1 MSSKLKMHILLNS
14 ARKLDKSTK
23 IIAAF
28 FAFIQIIL
36 SFLDLIGVALLGL
49 VGAIS
54 ISGIQTGR
62 PSSGVSKVLEKIS
75 ISNYTFQQQ
84 VAILAIAATS
94 VLFLRTVLSIY
105 ISRKSLFF
113 FARKSAALSS
123 KLTLRLLSRDL
134 LFVQRR
140 SSQETLFSLTTGCN
154 LLYIGMM
161 ANLINLVS
169 DIFLLLVLSVIAV
182 IFQPQ
187 VAVLL
192 FILFLSSSLILHFFL
207 NKRAK
212 MLGTDDAK
220 FNIAANMKILES
232 LSVYREIF
240 VRNQRGFYADEVEKL
255 RIQSSATQA
264 EIAFLPNISRYVV
277 EISMLVGA
285 LSVSAAQ
292 FVLFD
297 VKTAVTSLTIFL
309 AAGSRLAPAL
319 LRVQQGSLGIRN
331 AIGGVSS
338 TLELIAELDSTE
350 ENFLKT
356 ERNIEKSPEEFVAD
370 VEISKLTLRYPSNNF
385 LSLKNINLHIPARKV
400 IAIVGPSAAGKTS
413 LVDVLLGIIS
423 PTSGEVRIS
432 CHTPQQVIEQWPN
445 AISYVPQSVFIA
457 DATFKNNIAL
467 GYRES
472 EIDEKLILDA
482 INRAQLADLLSS
494 LPEGLDSRLGEN
506 GNILSGGQRQRLGI
520 ARALYSNPKLIVL
533 DEATSALD
541 AETEELIAQA
551 ILKMKETATVIL
563 IAHRLSTVRSADLV
577 CYMESG
583 EIKCIGKF
591 EQVRSAVPQF
601 DQQAKLM
608 GL

>member
-1 MSSKLKMHILLNS
+1 MSTLLNS

-23 IIAAF
+23 ITAAF
-28 FAFIQIIL
+28 FAVIQIIL

-54 ISGIQTGR
+54 ISGIQSGR
-62 PSSGVSKVLEKIS
+62 PSSGVSIVLERMAIHS
-75 ISNYTFQQQ
+75 YTFQQQ
-84 VAILAIAATS
+84 VAILAIAATF

-123 KLTLRLLSRDL
+123 KLTFRLLSRDL
-134 LFVQRR
+134 IFVQRR
-140 SSQETLFSLTTGCN
+140 SSQETLFSLSTGCN

-161 ANLINLVS
+161 ANIINLIS
-169 DIFLLLVLSVIAV
+169 DIFLLLVLSVIAI

-187 VAVLL
+187 VALLL

-212 MLGTDDAK
+212 MLGKNDAK
-220 FNIAANMKILES
+220 FNISANEKILES

-240 VRNQRGFYADEVEKL
+240 VRNQRAFYADEVEKL
-255 RIQSSATQA
+255 RNRSSATQA

-285 LSVSAAQ
+285 LTVSAAQ
-292 FVLFD
+292 FILFD
-297 VKTAVTSLTIFL
+297 VKTAVTTLTIFL

-331 AIGGVSS
+331 AMGGVSS
-338 TLELIAELDSTE
+338 TLDLIAELDSTE
-350 ENFLKT
+350 WNPMKPLSTMAIST
-356 ERNIEKSPEEFVAD
+356 EKLNANIE
-370 VEISKLTLRYPSNNF
+370 ISNLSLKYPSNNF
-385 LSLKNINLHIPARKV
+385 LSLQNINLHIPERKV

-413 LVDVLLGIIS
+413 LVDVILGIIS
-423 PTSGEVRIS
+423 PTAGEVRIS
-432 CHTPQQVIEQWPN
+432 SHTPLQVIEQWPN
-445 AISYVPQSVFIA
+445 AISYVPQSIFIA
-457 DATFKNNIAL
+457 NATFKNNIAL
-467 GYRES
+467 GYPDS

-541 AETEELIAQA
+541 ADTEQLIAQA
-551 ILKMKETATVIL
+551 ILKMKESATVIL

-583 EIKCIGKF
+583 EIKCMGTF
-591 EQVRSAVPQF
+591 EQVRIAVPQF

>member
-1 MSSKLKMHILLNS
+1 MSSIPKMNILLNS

-23 IIAAF
+23 ITVVF

-62 PSSGVSKVLEKIS
+62 PSSGVSNVLEKIA

-84 VAILAIAATS
+84 VAILAIAATF
-94 VLFLRTVLSIY
+94 VLFLRTILSIY

-123 KLTLRLLSRDL
+123 RLTFRLFSRDL

-140 SSQETLFSLTTGCN
+140 TSQETLYSLTIGCN
-154 LLYIGMM
+154 LLYIGML
-161 ANLINLVS
+161 ANLINLIS
-169 DIFLLLVLSVIAV
+169 DIFLLLVLSVMAV
-182 IFQPQ
+182 VFQPQ

-192 FILFLSSSLILHFFL
+192 FILFVSSSLILHFFL

-212 MLGTDDAK
+212 MLGRDDAK

-232 LSVYREIF
+232 FSVYREIF
-240 VRNQRGFYADEVEKL
+240 VRNQRAFYADEVEKL
-255 RIQSSATQA
+255 RIKSSATQA

-285 LSVSAAQ
+285 LSVSAVQ
-292 FVLFD
+292 FLLFD
-297 VKTAVTSLTIFL
+297 VKTAITTLTLFL

-331 AIGGVSS
+331 AMGGVSS

-350 ENFLKT
+350 
-356 ERNIEKSPEEFVAD
+356 RNPMKPLSTMRVGSEKLNAD
-370 VEISKLTLRYPSNNF
+370 IEISN
-385 LSLKNINLHIPARKV
+385 LSLKYPNNDFFSLQNITLHVPERKV
-400 IAIVGPSAAGKTS
+400 VAIVGPSAAGKTS

-432 CHTPQQVIEQWPN
+432 SHTPLEVIEKWPS

-467 GYRES
+467 GYADS
-472 EIDEKLILDA
+472 EIVDEQVLDA
-482 INRAQLADLLSS
+482 IDRAQLRDLLLS
-494 LPEGLDSRLGEN
+494 LPQGLNSQLGEN
-506 GNILSGGQRQRLGI
+506 GNTLSGGQRQRLGI
-520 ARALYSNPKLIVL
+520 ARALYSNPRLIVL

-541 AETEELIAQA
+541 AETEQLVAES
-551 ILKMKETATVIL
+551 ILNMKESATVIL

-583 EIKCIGKF
+583 EIKCVGTF
-591 EQVRSAVPQF
+591 EQVRKAVPQF

>member
-1 MSSKLKMHILLNS
+1 MGSNLKMSTLLNS

-23 IIAAF
+23 ITAAF
-28 FAFIQIIL
+28 FAVIQIIL

-54 ISGIQTGR
+54 ISGIQSGR
-62 PSSGVSKVLEKIS
+62 PSSGVSIVLERMAIHS
-75 ISNYTFQQQ
+75 YTFQQQ
-84 VAILAIAATS
+84 VAILAIAATF

-123 KLTLRLLSRDL
+123 KLTFRLLSRDL
-134 LFVQRR
+134 IFVQRR
-140 SSQETLFSLTTGCN
+140 SSQETLFSLSTGCN

-161 ANLINLVS
+161 ANIINLIS
-169 DIFLLLVLSVIAV
+169 DIFLLLVLSVIAI

-187 VAVLL
+187 VALLL

-212 MLGTDDAK
+212 MLGKNDAK
-220 FNIAANMKILES
+220 FNISANEKILES

-240 VRNQRGFYADEVEKL
+240 VRNQRAFYADEVEKL
-255 RIQSSATQA
+255 RNRSSATQA

-285 LSVSAAQ
+285 LTVSAAQ
-292 FVLFD
+292 FILFD
-297 VKTAVTSLTIFL
+297 VKTAVTTLTIFL

-331 AIGGVSS
+331 AMGGVSS
-338 TLELIAELDSTE
+338 TLDLIAELDSTE
-350 ENFLKT
+350 WNPMKPLSTMAIST
-356 ERNIEKSPEEFVAD
+356 EKLNANIE
-370 VEISKLTLRYPSNNF
+370 ISNLSLKYPSNNF
-385 LSLKNINLHIPARKV
+385 LSLQNINLHIPERKV

-413 LVDVLLGIIS
+413 LVDVILGIIS
-423 PTSGEVRIS
+423 PTAGEVRIS
-432 CHTPQQVIEQWPN
+432 SHTPLQVIEQWPN
-445 AISYVPQSVFIA
+445 AISYVPQSIFIA
-457 DATFKNNIAL
+457 NATFKNNIAL
-467 GYRES
+467 GYPDS

-541 AETEELIAQA
+541 ADTEQLIAQA
-551 ILKMKETATVIL
+551 ILKMKESATVIL

-583 EIKCIGKF
+583 EIKCMGTF
-591 EQVRSAVPQF
+591 EQVRIAVPQF

>member
-1 MSSKLKMHILLNS
+1 MSTLLNS

-23 IIAAF
+23 ITAAF
-28 FAFIQIIL
+28 FAVIQIIL

-54 ISGIQTGR
+54 ISGIQSGR
-62 PSSGVSKVLEKIS
+62 PSSGVSIVLERMAIHS
-75 ISNYTFQQQ
+75 YTFQQQ
-84 VAILAIAATS
+84 VAILAIAATF

-123 KLTLRLLSRDL
+123 KLTFRLLSRDL
-134 LFVQRR
+134 IFVQRR
-140 SSQETLFSLTTGCN
+140 SSQETLFSLSTGCN

-161 ANLINLVS
+161 ANIINLIS
-169 DIFLLLVLSVIAV
+169 DIFLLLVLSVIAI

-187 VAVLL
+187 VALLL

-212 MLGTDDAK
+212 MLGKNDAK
-220 FNIAANMKILES
+220 FNISANEKILES

-240 VRNQRGFYADEVEKL
+240 VRNQRAFYADEVEKL
-255 RIQSSATQA
+255 RNRSSATQA

-285 LSVSAAQ
+285 LTVSAAQ
-292 FVLFD
+292 FILFD
-297 VKTAVTSLTIFL
+297 VKTAVTTLTIFL

-331 AIGGVSS
+331 AMGGVSS
-338 TLELIAELDSTE
+338 TLDLIAELDSTE
-350 ENFLKT
+350 WNPMKPLSTMAIST
-356 ERNIEKSPEEFVAD
+356 EKLNANIE
-370 VEISKLTLRYPSNNF
+370 ISNLSLKYPSNNF
-385 LSLKNINLHIPARKV
+385 LSLQNINLHIPERKV

-413 LVDVLLGIIS
+413 LVDVILGIIS
-423 PTSGEVRIS
+423 PTAGEVRIS
-432 CHTPQQVIEQWPN
+432 SHTPLQVIEQWPN
-445 AISYVPQSVFIA
+445 AISYVPQSIFIA
-457 DATFKNNIAL
+457 NATFKNNIAL
-467 GYRES
+467 GYPDS

-541 AETEELIAQA
+541 AETEQLISQA
-551 ILKMKETATVIL
+551 ILKMKESATVIL

-583 EIKCIGKF
+583 EVKCIGTF
-591 EQVRSAVPQF
+591 EQVRIAVPQF